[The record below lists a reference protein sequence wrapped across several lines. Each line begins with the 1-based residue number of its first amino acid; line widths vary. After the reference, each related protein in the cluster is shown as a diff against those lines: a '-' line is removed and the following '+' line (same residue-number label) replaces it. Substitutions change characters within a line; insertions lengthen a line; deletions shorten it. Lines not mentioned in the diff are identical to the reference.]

1 MNIALRKNELNI
13 ERSLLSAP
21 KPAAGASKDW
31 VALGAVTP
39 VKNQGQCGSCW
50 AFSTTGS
57 FEGAYQVATGNLV
70 SFSEQNL
77 VSCDTVDDGCS
88 GGLMDNA
95 FGWIK
100 SNGGLCTED
109 DYPYTSGSG
118 SSGSCKTSCSK
129 AATLTGWSDVKQG
142 DEDALKS
149 AVEKGP
155 VS

>member
-1 MNIALRKNELNI
+1 
-13 ERSLLSAP
+13 
-21 KPAAGASKDW
+21 
-31 VALGAVTP
+31 
-39 VKNQGQCGSCW
+39 
-50 AFSTTGS
+50 
-57 FEGAYQVATGNLV
+57 
-70 SFSEQNL
+70 
-77 VSCDTVDDGCS
+77 
-88 GGLMDNA
+88 MDNA

-129 AATLTGWSDVKQG
+129 AATLTGWSDVKSG

-155 VS
+155 VSVAIEADQSVFQLYSGGVFTSAEQCGTQLDHGVLVVGYGKWCSESSIFNTRTPKLEHRTPKLEHRTPKLEHRYGWWK

>member
-1 MNIALRKNELNI
+1 
-13 ERSLLSAP
+13 
-21 KPAAGASKDW
+21 
-31 VALGAVTP
+31 
-39 VKNQGQCGSCW
+39 
-50 AFSTTGS
+50 
-57 FEGAYQVATGNLV
+57 
-70 SFSEQNL
+70 
-77 VSCDTVDDGCS
+77 
-88 GGLMDNA
+88 MDNA

-155 VS
+155 VSVAIEADKSVFQLYSGGVFTSAEQCGTQLDHGVLVVGYGKCVRASLFLFTSYSLVLLTQVLTEVTITGRSRTPGVHPGVKRVTSE